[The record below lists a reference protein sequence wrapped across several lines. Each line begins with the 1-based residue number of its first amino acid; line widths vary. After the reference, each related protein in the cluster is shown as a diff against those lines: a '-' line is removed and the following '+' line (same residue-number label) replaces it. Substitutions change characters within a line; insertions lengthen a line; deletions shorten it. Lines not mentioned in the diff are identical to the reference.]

1 MAVPAG
7 VVGAVEWAAAVGAHH
22 EDFEVAGAVASE
34 REVLPVGG
42 LREAVDIR
50 VPTLDA
56 GSTDLAISRRDL
68 AIALMRLGR
77 YEEAEKLLLES
88 YPVMLDRWGDDG
100 PALATTRQA
109 VAELGRLTGRPPALP

>member
-1 MAVPAG
+1 M
-7 VVGAVEWAAAVGAHH
+7 
-22 EDFEVAGAVASE
+22 
-34 REVLPVGG
+34 LPVGG

-88 YPVMLDRWGDDG
+88 YPVLLDRWGDDG
-100 PALATTRQA
+100 PAVATTRQA